1 MSENHPAQGNQG
13 VPTPTGW
20 VPGQANWRSIFAPE
34 GAVDAEDLASFLAYY
49 SSSDEPPDPQFLATV
64 SPEALARLIQSVNE
78 DDDQGKSLIALL
90 GQVVWSRVRTPSLRS
105 IRTAAFQHCGLLSTN
120 IAIIQCDDGMNP
132 LLT

>member
-1 MSENHPAQGNQG
+1 VKITQRREIRESQRQRAGYLDKQ
-13 VPTPTGW
+13 TG
-20 VPGQANWRSIFAPE
+20 GAYFAPE